1 MVLDSI
7 DNAAR
12 YMQLGKGIANALRYI
27 QDNDLSKV
35 QPGRYELD
43 NDKLVMIVF
52 EFVGSNT
59 DECKLEGHRR
69 YIDLQYWVSGS
80 ELMGHEI
87 LNKQPVLAEYDEKT
101 DCAFY
106 NCIASYSR
114 LLSGMFVIYY
124 PTDLHTAV
132 FDPLSQEK
140 VKKIVF
146 KIMVEA

>member
-7 DNAAR
+7 ENAAR
-12 YMQLGKGIANALRYI
+12 YMHLGKGIANALQHI
-27 QDNDLSKV
+27 QNNDLSNV
-35 QPGRYELD
+35 PPGRYEID
-43 NDKLVMIVF
+43 RDKLVMIVF
-52 EFVGSNT
+52 EFEGTNT
-59 DECKLEGHRR
+59 DESKLEGHRR

-87 LNKQPVLAEYDEKT
+87 LNSQPLLVDYNETT

-106 NCIASYSR
+106 NCLASYSR
-114 LLSGMFVIYY
+114 LLPGMFVIYY

-132 FDPLSQEK
+132 IDPLAQGI